1 MRIAAMSASLVS
13 ILLVLL
19 LALAGCFPG
28 GEIPMGSGAC
38 DVPMIIGQAAVSN
51 PLTPKAVAVH
61 PYLAEQGKNGMH
73 SDSYCT
79 GTYPWSGPLG
89 SNPQVCSLSMG
100 SIGGLVATVAVD
112 TQGRLICVSGG
123 FLGFKLLLLDPD
135 TLQILASHPLPQRPS
150 MEEFWR
156 TWDWFV
162 IMGDTSGGAYFHL
175 DNQDRPII
183 ANADKI
189 IQIFRVVEIDGTFA
203 WQVEEEFD
211 LNPVLPEDAP
221 VTDAMPDWDGWLWFV
236 TRTGIVGVINPANG
250 ETKTRALTHLDTEGQ
265 TVEEEIQNA
274 MAIAQDGVYIVSD
287 YALYRF
293 ERNPTDGSPQWTWRE
308 EYDRGT
314 YAKPG
319 AINQGAGT
327 TPTLLGEEL
336 IAITDNADVQVNVLI
351 YKRLL
356 GVSGNRLVCQVPIF
370 EPDFSV
376 SENSLIGYDRSII
389 VENNYLYSTVSPMDP
404 NPRLHPGVVRIDVD
418 EDCTACEIIWE
429 NTEESSTTVPKLSI
443 GNGLVYLYT
452 RLQGT
457 PDNIA
462 AWYLT
467 ALDFE
472 TGATAFKIFT
482 GTGMHWNNSYAPTT
496 IGPDGTIYVGAFN
509 GIIAVRD
516 GDENEPPRDLGCN

>member
-1 MRIAAMSASLVS
+1 MRISTMSAILVS
-13 ILLVLL
+13 MLPVLV
-19 LALAGCFPG
+19 LALAGCSPG
-28 GEIPMGSGAC
+28 GEIPMGSGVC
-38 DVPMIIGQAAVSN
+38 DVPMFIGQTAQSN
-51 PLTPKAVAVH
+51 PLTPTPIPSH

-89 SNPQVCSLSMG
+89 SNPQITSLSMG
-100 SIGGLVATVAVD
+100 LLGGLVATVAVD

-123 FLGFKLLLLDPD
+123 LLGFKLLLLDPD
-135 TLQILASHPLPQRPS
+135 TLQILASYPLPQRPGMS
-150 MEEFWR
+150 EFWR
-156 TWDWFV
+156 TWDWTV
-162 IMGDTSGGAYFHL
+162 IMSDTSGGAYFHL

-183 ANADKI
+183 ANANKI
-189 IQIFRVVEIDGTFA
+189 IQVFRAVDNGGTFA
-203 WQVEEEFD
+203 WQVEEEVD
-211 LNPVLPEDAP
+211 LNVVLPEDAP

-236 TRTGIVGVINPANG
+236 TRTGIVGVVNPANG
-250 ETKTRALTHLDTEGQ
+250 AINTLALTHLDAEEQ

-274 MAIAQDGVYIVSD
+274 VAIAEDGVYIVSD

-293 ERNPTDGSPQWTWRE
+293 ERNPVDGSPQWTWRE

-319 AINQGAGT
+319 AINQGSGT
-327 TPTLLGEEL
+327 TPTLLGDEL

-351 YKRLL
+351 YKRLP

-376 SENSLIGYDRSII
+376 SENSLIGYDRSVI
-389 VENNYLYSTVSPMDP
+389 VENNYQYSSMSPMDP

-418 EDCTACEIIWE
+418 EDLATCEMMWE

-443 GNGLVYLYT
+443 GNGLIYLYT

-457 PDNIA
+457 PDEIM

-496 IGPDGTIYVGAFN
+496 IGPDGTVYVGVFN

-516 GDENEPPRDLGCN
+516 GEEIEPPRDLGCN